1 MRVTKAAEAAAMD
14 RRANEAGTASWSLME
29 AAGRGAAT
37 VIRERFRA
45 RLEGEVVVLAGG
57 GNNGG
62 DGYVVASE
70 LAAAGARVTVVAT
83 APPGTDDSRRA
94 RAELPAAVRVQA
106 WADGA
111 SALQRASLVI
121 DAMLGTGAAGAPRA
135 EVGEAIAA
143 VARARGAGASVAALD
158 VPSGVNATTG
168 EVPGGLLSPA
178 SDIAQDGSSAGVAP
192 AASVTADITVAFG
205 TVKRGLLRNRDAA
218 GEIVVVDIGLGAAA
232 HDQTIPRLVDATYAL
247 SAVPPIAAGANKG
260 TRRKLLIVGGA
271 AGMAGAPI
279 LAARGALRSGIGMVR
294 VCVEPPSI
302 VPVQAAEPS
311 ALVVPWPVDDAALA
325 DYLGWT
331 HAVLLGPGLGPGR
344 AERELAAR
352 VLSEWKG
359 PVVVDADALNA
370 FEGRAAE
377 LGRLLRGRPAVITPH
392 PVEAQRLTGRSA
404 GEIDAARFDSAREI
418 AKQVNATVLLKGVP
432 TVISDGAHTLI
443 VASGTPVLATGGS
456 GDMLGGIVATLLAQT
471 GDATASAAAGAWVHG
486 RAAELAGAGQV
497 RGVTLDDVLASL
509 REAWRAPPQPR
520 LPVLTELPCPGG
532 AR

>member
-1 MRVTKAAEAAAMD
+1 MD

-29 AAGRGAAT
+29 AAGRAAAT
-37 VIRERFRA
+37 VIREQFRA
-45 RLEGEVVVLAGG
+45 RLDGEVVVLAGG

-83 APPGTDDSRRA
+83 APSGTDDSRRA
-94 RAELPAAVRVQA
+94 RTGVPAAVRAHA
-106 WADGA
+106 WADGV
-111 SALQRASLVI
+111 SALQRASLVV
-121 DAMLGTGAAGAPRA
+121 DALLGTGAAGAPRG
-135 EVGEAIAA
+135 EVAEAIAA
-143 VARARGAGASVAALD
+143 IARARDAGASVAALD

-168 EVPGGLLSPA
+168 EVLGARSCA
-178 SDIAQDGSSAGVAP
+178 SDVAPDSSSAGVAP
-192 AASVTADITVAFG
+192 AACVTADLTVTFG

-218 GEIVVVDIGLGAAA
+218 GKIVVVDIGLGAAA
-232 HDQTIPRLVDATYAL
+232 QDQTIPRLVDATHAL
-247 SAVPPIAAGANKG
+247 SAVPSIGAGANKG
-260 TRRKLLIVGGA
+260 TRRRLLIVGGA
-271 AGMAGAPI
+271 VGMAGAPI

-311 ALVVPWPVDDAALA
+311 ALVVPWPMDDAALA

-331 HAVLLGPGLGPGR
+331 HAVLLGPGLGLGR
-344 AERELAAR
+344 AARELAAR
-352 VLSEWKG
+352 VLSAWNG

-377 LGRLLRGRPAVITPH
+377 LGRLLRGRPAMITPH
-392 PVEAQRLTGRSA
+392 PVEAQRLTGRNA
-404 GEIDAARFDSAREI
+404 GELDAARFDIAREI
-418 AKQVNATVLLKGVP
+418 ARQVNATVLLKGVP
-432 TVISDGAHTLI
+432 TVISDGAHTLV
-443 VASGTPVLATGGS
+443 VASGTPVLAAGGS
-456 GDMLGGIVATLLAQT
+456 GDILGGIVATLLAQT

-509 REAWRAPPQPR
+509 REAWRAPRQPR
-520 LPVLTELPCPGG
+520 SPVLAELPCSGG
-532 AR
+532 VR